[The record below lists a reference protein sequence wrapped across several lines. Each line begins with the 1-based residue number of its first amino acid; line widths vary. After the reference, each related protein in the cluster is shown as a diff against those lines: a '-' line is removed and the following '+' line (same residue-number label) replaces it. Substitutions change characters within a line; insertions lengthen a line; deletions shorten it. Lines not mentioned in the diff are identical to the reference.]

1 MLDFFSVSSKTDGAT
16 MCRIHVEPQAKRCG
30 VTITIEG
37 RITRQADESDATFR
51 SVTNAEWSDTL
62 FWERKAAAI
71 AKAHSP
77 FWRGETA
84 R

>member
-1 MLDFFSVSSKTDGAT
+1 MLESFIVSHKTDGAT
-16 MCRIHVEPQAKRCG
+16 TCRIHVEPQTKRCG

-51 SVTNAEWSDTL
+51 SVTNAEWSIPD